1 MSLELNRKL
10 VGGFYRKEEGAR
22 AKIFYMYY
30 PEMLGYA
37 IRISDDMVYAPG
49 FVTDAFLKLLD
60 HTERFETMQKI
71 RSYWYLITRNLA
83 IAHSKS
89 HEKMNMEPVNVE
101 ELPDK
106 SGTETDECI
115 AGSVFDRLVYE
126 SVEKLP
132 RKNKAAFKLHYYE
145 KKSNAEISAILGMNE
160 KTVGNQIRLAR
171 DRLSKAIEPKKNLL
185 YNLLINLFL

>member
-10 VGGFYRKEEGAR
+10 VGGFYRKEEEAR
-22 AKIFYMYY
+22 AKIFDMYY

-37 IRISDDMVYAPG
+37 IRISEDMAYAPG

-60 HTERFETMQKI
+60 HPERFETMQKI
-71 RSYWYLITRNLA
+71 RSYWYLVTKNLA
-83 IAHSKS
+83 IDHSKA
-89 HEKMNMEPVNVE
+89 HEKMKMEPVNVE

-106 SGTETDECI
+106 SGGETDENI

-126 SVEKLP
+126 SVEALP
-132 RKNKAAFKLHYYE
+132 RKNKAAFILHYYE
-145 KKSNAEISAILGMNE
+145 KKSDAEISVLLGISE

-171 DRLSKAIEPKKNLL
+171 ERLSKAIEPKKNLL
-185 YNLLINLFL
+185 YNLLISLFL